1 MILAGYE
8 IGSGKPVH
16 IPVTHMAITGQTQ
29 RSGKTTAMEAL
40 AERSGFRSVAF
51 LTKRGESAFQFGH
64 EVPPYFEERA
74 DWKFVKD
81 LFEQITGYSQNDK
94 EAEIIRLCQGAKS
107 LETVW
112 RRVQRQLG
120 IDPDAPAAKAK
131 PRLSK
136 RADDMYIRMNAYF
149 EEIMPKLCMVPRSKR
164 LELRRGMNVIDLRPY
179 EQSIQQLL
187 LTNAFQWVYENE
199 ERVIFIVPEAW
210 YFLSEERGSIT
221 RTAGRE
227 FIRRSAALQNFLWAD
242 CQDIRGLDKTILGQ
256 MGVWLVGNQRE
267 LNEVARTIKSFVSDP
282 QPPTV
287 TDIMTLGI
295 GEFYVL
301 HGPESHRT
309 YVQPVWADAHT
320 CALYAKDRDP
330 AGRPRRALPKM
341 PPPPKRN
348 DIPADEKPNAREN
361 ANGPEITASSAGT
374 TFPAHS
380 LPGSI
385 PRQSAGGAESPGHAS
400 PAVPG
405 EHSRGAAN
413 PQRYSLESPPI
424 EIAQLRAEVSRL
436 RNEVR
441 MLSAALNST
450 LKYEGS
456 AMPKTET
463 TGKTTAT
470 RDLPEL
476 EQIWQFIKRRALQDP
491 DVLAVLAAKPEI
503 RVTIARP
510 IIETDG
516 NTLRGRLALL
526 IQRDFFREPV
536 SASRAYDELVRTWRN
551 VGKPN
556 VYKECDALTELGFLT
571 KEDDGY
577 QAVPGMKISLIEAA
591 K

>member
-1 MILAGYE
+1 VNILAGYE
-8 IGSGKPVH
+8 IGSGRPVE
-16 IPVTHMAITGQTQ
+16 IPITHMAITGQTQ

-40 AERSGFRSVAF
+40 SERAAKRGGFRSIAF

-112 RRVQRQLG
+112 ERVRRNLGLQRG
-120 IDPDAPAAKAK
+120 EFAKNL
-131 PRLSK
+131 RLSK

-149 EEIMPKLCMVPRSKR
+149 EEIMPKLANVPRSKK
-164 LELRRGMNVIDLRPY
+164 LDLRRGMNVIDLRPY

-227 FIRRSAALQNFLWAD
+227 FIRRSAALENFLWAD
-242 CQDIRGLDKTILGQ
+242 CQDIRGLDKTVLGQ
-256 MGVWLVGNQRE
+256 VGVWLVGNQRE

-282 QPPTV
+282 HPPSV

-301 HGPESHRT
+301 HGPESRRT
-309 YVQPVWADAHT
+309 YVQPVWADAHS
-320 CALYAKDRDP
+320 CALYAKDRDQ

-341 PPPPKRN
+341 PAPPKRSE
-348 DIPADEKPNAREN
+348 IPAEASPVPNAREN
-361 ANGPEITASSAGT
+361 ARGFEDDPGNSAGREWLPSK
-374 TFPAHS
+374 PAGGGATLGTLPPPSVPDIDQLRENVAALRNDINKIFELLGQKNQREAS
-380 LPGSI
+380 LPK
-385 PRQSAGGAESPGHAS
+385 PEKRT
-400 PAVPG
+400 
-405 EHSRGAAN
+405 
-413 PQRYSLESPPI
+413 
-424 EIAQLRAEVSRL
+424 
-436 RNEVR
+436 
-441 MLSAALNST
+441 NST
-450 LKYEGS
+450 IGEECS
-456 AMPKTET
+456 P
-463 TGKTTAT
+463 
-470 RDLPEL
+470 DL
-476 EQIWQFIKRRALQDP
+476 EQIYQFVRRRALQDP
-491 DVLAVLAAKPEI
+491 ELLSVLAAKPEL
-503 RVTIARP
+503 RVTVTRP
-510 IIETDG
+510 VIEADG

-526 IQRDFFREPV
+526 IHKGFFAQPTN
-536 SASRAYDELVRTWRN
+536 ASRAYDELARTWRN

-556 VYKECDALTELGFLT
+556 VYKECDALTEMGFLT
-571 KEDDGY
+571 KEEGGY
-577 QAVPGMKISLIEAA
+577 QAVPEMKITVA
-591 K
+591 